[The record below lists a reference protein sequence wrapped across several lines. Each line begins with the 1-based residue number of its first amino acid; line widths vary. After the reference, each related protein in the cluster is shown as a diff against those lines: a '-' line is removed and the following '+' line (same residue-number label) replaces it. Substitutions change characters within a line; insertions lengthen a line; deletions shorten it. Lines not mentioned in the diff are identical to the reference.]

1 MIDVIDVIDVI
12 EVIDVIDLALA
23 SSGNE
28 TALRQRRELEHFR
41 HNIQTRGHLPEE
53 QSDIHGIEC

>member
-1 MIDVIDVIDVI
+1 MIDVID
-12 EVIDVIDLALA
+12 VIDVIDLALA